1 MTAELC
7 VKGLDK
13 LPISPRKTPKAQSPA
28 IAIIMMIPIFITI
41 VYNKIL
47 MKRILFL
54 ALGIIPFL
62 GSLAQANI
70 EIYVN
75 GHKYDSLQAYEASK
89 SKTLNVTSNP
99 LSEATMHKLYIL
111 SVEKGM
117 VTAFE
122 NFYRTFWAGSDFT
135 LGERIAPDQ
144 MQEAIKKAV
153 TASGSTKLLI
163 AGSGKVRI
171 MTINTDEAQ
180 K

>member
-1 MTAELC
+1 MY
-7 VKGLDK
+7 
-13 LPISPRKTPKAQSPA
+13 PK
-28 IAIIMMIPIFITI
+28 FIKV
-41 VYNKIL
+41 VYNKLIM
-47 MKRILFL
+47 MKALFLILFL
-54 ALGIIPFL
+54 FL
-62 GSLAQANI
+62 GLDAPAQTPV
-70 EIYVN
+70 EIYAN

-117 VTAFE
+117 VAALQ
-122 NFYRTFWAGSDFT
+122 NFYRTFWVGSDFT